1 MENNGITELK
11 VWKAFVLLR
20 LNSVCISA
28 TWMSGSQVNFQ
39 RQLAVW
45 GNGSKRMMLTTVTL
59 TGSSPNRE
67 GTVSQALYSFP
78 RHADVLSQSEVAN
91 DQSLPFTRF
100 EA

>member
-1 MENNGITELK
+1 
-11 VWKAFVLLR
+11 
-20 LNSVCISA
+20 
-28 TWMSGSQVNFQ
+28 
-39 RQLAVW
+39 
-45 GNGSKRMMLTTVTL
+45 MMLTTVTL

-67 GTVSQALYSFP
+67 GTVSQALYSLP